1 MSKKKN
7 LFLFVIF
14 FLLLTTFNKTELD
27 FKENIFFQIKQVE
40 FVNNKLLNDNV
51 KEKFLSLKGRN
62 LLKLSKMDID
72 ERVKDF
78 PFISHV
84 KINKIYPDMI
94 RIEIFEK
101 KIIANLFDGKEKFH
115 IDDRGNFIDLNNL
128 KRFDEKP
135 SVFGGK
141 EYFFPFYKNLVELNF
156 PINKIHS
163 FYFFE
168 IGRWDIKTKQG
179 IIIKLPAENYSQSI
193 KNFLSNYENF
203 DFKNFKTFDYRVKKE
218 LIIK

>member
-1 MSKKKN
+1 M
-7 LFLFVIF
+7 
-14 FLLLTTFNKTELD
+14 
-27 FKENIFFQIKQVE
+27 
-40 FVNNKLLNDNV
+40 
-51 KEKFLSLKGRN
+51 SLKGRN

-141 EYFFPFYKNLVELNF
+141 EYFFPF
-156 PINKIHS
+156 
-163 FYFFE
+163 
-168 IGRWDIKTKQG
+168 
-179 IIIKLPAENYSQSI
+179 
-193 KNFLSNYENF
+193 
-203 DFKNFKTFDYRVKKE
+203 
-218 LIIK
+218 